1 MASYKNIPNQSMM
14 KNYGVKYSIEFVV
27 IILGITVSFWF
38 NELSISNQDERE
50 RIKVLSSLQLEN
62 NEIKFY
68 CDEKKQTWSNDIRLL
83 NEFLSP
89 NNGSLNIDNILKITT
104 SKNRI
109 ETFMVLYRVFDPPL
123 NRYQSI
129 INSGDLKYV
138 KSEKVKE
145 ILSRLHN
152 TSLSHIETAVEHEKQ
167 LKQSFIPFL
176 TEHHPK
182 VILARSDNRVS
193 VNRYSETLDEAI
205 TNDDRLKAKLVMLKR
220 YLEYKISILR
230 VYMINLEDLEAEIN
244 LALNN

>member
-1 MASYKNIPNQSMM
+1 MV
-14 KNYGVKYSIEFVV
+14 KNYAIKYSIEFVV

-38 NELSISNQDERE
+38 NALSIENQDEKE
-50 RIKVLSSLQLEN
+50 RIKVLSSLQLEI

-68 CDEKKQTWSNDIRLL
+68 CDEKKQTWGNDIRLL
-83 NEFLSP
+83 NEFLTP
-89 NNGSLNIDNILKITT
+89 TKGELNIDNILKITT

-129 INSGDLKYV
+129 INSGYLKYV

-167 LKQSFIPFL
+167 LKQSFLPFI
-176 TEHHPK
+176 TVNHPD
-182 VILARSDNRVS
+182 VILARDNNLIS
-193 VNRYSETLDEAI
+193 VNQYSGILSEAI
-205 TNDDRLKAKLVMLKR
+205 HSDDRLKAKFVMLKR
-220 YLEYKISILR
+220 YLEFKLSILQ
-230 VYMINLEDLEAEIN
+230 VYMINLEDLESEIN
-244 LALNN
+244 LAIDN

>member
-1 MASYKNIPNQSMM
+1 ML
-14 KNYGVKYSIEFVV
+14 KNYAIKYSIEFVV
-27 IILGITVSFWF
+27 IILGITVSFWL
-38 NELSISNQDERE
+38 NQLSITNQNEKE
-50 RIKVLSSLQLEN
+50 RIKVLLSLQLEI

-68 CDEKKQTWSNDIRLL
+68 CDEKKQTWGNDIRLL
-83 NEFLSP
+83 DEFLIP
-89 NNGSLNIDNILKITT
+89 GNDEFNIDNILKITT

-152 TSLSHIETAVEHEKQ
+152 TSLSHLETAVEHEKQ
-167 LKQSFIPFL
+167 LKQSFLPFI
-176 TEHHPK
+176 TVNHPE
-182 VILARSDNRVS
+182 VILARNNNRIS
-193 VNRYSETLDEAI
+193 VDRYSEILNEAI
-205 TNDDRLKAKLVMLKR
+205 HNDDRLKAKFVMLKR
-220 YLEYKISILR
+220 YLEFKTSILQ

-244 LALNN
+244 LALDN

>member
-1 MASYKNIPNQSMM
+1 MV
-14 KNYGVKYSIEFVV
+14 KNYAIKYSIEFVV

-38 NELSISNQDERE
+38 NALSIENQDEKE
-50 RIKVLSSLQLEN
+50 RIKVLSSLQLEI

-68 CDEKKQTWSNDIRLL
+68 CDEKKQTWGNDIRLL
-83 NEFLSP
+83 NEFLIP
-89 NNGSLNIDNILKITT
+89 TKGELNIDNILKITT

-109 ETFMVLYRVFDPPL
+109 ETFMVLYRVFNPPL

-167 LKQSFIPFL
+167 LKQSFLPFI
-176 TEHHPK
+176 TVNHPE
-182 VILARSDNRVS
+182 VILARDNNQIS
-193 VNRYSETLDEAI
+193 VDQYSEILSKAI
-205 TNDDRLKAKLVMLKR
+205 NSDDRLKAKFVMLKR
-220 YLEYKISILR
+220 YLEFKLSILQ
-230 VYMINLEDLEAEIN
+230 VYMINLEDLESEIN
-244 LALNN
+244 LAIDN

>member
-1 MASYKNIPNQSMM
+1 ML
-14 KNYGVKYSIEFVV
+14 KNYAIKYSIEFVV
-27 IILGITVSFWF
+27 IILGITVSFWL
-38 NELSISNQDERE
+38 NQLSIANQNEKE
-50 RIKVLSSLQLEN
+50 RIKVLSSLQLEI

-68 CDEKKQTWSNDIRLL
+68 CDEKKQTWGNDIRLL
-83 NEFLSP
+83 DEFIIPS
-89 NNGSLNIDNILKITT
+89 NDEFNIDNILKITT

-152 TSLSHIETAVEHEKQ
+152 TSLSHLETAVEHEKQ
-167 LKQSFIPFL
+167 LKQSFLPFI
-176 TEHHPK
+176 TVNHPE
-182 VILARSDNRVS
+182 VILARNNNRIS
-193 VNRYSETLDEAI
+193 VDRYSEILNEAI
-205 TNDDRLKAKLVMLKR
+205 HSDDRLKAKFVMLKR
-220 YLEYKISILR
+220 YLEFKTSILQ

-244 LALNN
+244 LALDN

>member
-1 MASYKNIPNQSMM
+1 MV
-14 KNYGVKYSIEFVV
+14 KNYAIKYSIEFVV

-38 NELSISNQDERE
+38 NALSIENQDEKE
-50 RIKVLSSLQLEN
+50 RIKVLSSLQLEI

-68 CDEKKQTWSNDIRLL
+68 CDEKKQTWGNDIRLL
-83 NEFLSP
+83 NEFLTP
-89 NNGSLNIDNILKITT
+89 TQGELNIDNILKITT

-109 ETFMVLYRVFDPPL
+109 ETFMVLYRVFNPPL

-167 LKQSFIPFL
+167 LKQSFLPFI
-176 TEHHPK
+176 TVNHPE
-182 VILARSDNRVS
+182 VILARDNNQIS
-193 VNRYSETLDEAI
+193 VDQYSGILSKAI
-205 TNDDRLKAKLVMLKR
+205 NSDDRLKAKFVMLKR
-220 YLEYKISILR
+220 YLEFKISILQ
-230 VYMINLEDLEAEIN
+230 VYMINLEDLESEIN
-244 LALNN
+244 LAIDN

>member
-1 MASYKNIPNQSMM
+1 MV
-14 KNYGVKYSIEFVV
+14 KNYAIKYSIEFVV

-38 NELSISNQDERE
+38 NALSIENQDEKE
-50 RIKVLSSLQLEN
+50 RIKVLSSLQLEI

-68 CDEKKQTWSNDIRLL
+68 CDEKKQTWGNDIRLL
-83 NEFLSP
+83 NEFLNP
-89 NNGSLNIDNILKITT
+89 TKGELNIDNILKITT

-109 ETFMVLYRVFDPPL
+109 ETFMVLYRVFNPPL

-167 LKQSFIPFL
+167 LKQSFLPFI
-176 TEHHPK
+176 TVNHPE
-182 VILARSDNRVS
+182 VILARDNNQIS
-193 VNRYSETLDEAI
+193 VDQYSEILSKAI
-205 TNDDRLKAKLVMLKR
+205 NSDDRLKAKFVMLKR
-220 YLEYKISILR
+220 YLEFKISILQ
-230 VYMINLEDLEAEIN
+230 VYMINLEDLESEIN
-244 LALNN
+244 LAIDN

>member
-1 MASYKNIPNQSMM
+1 MV
-14 KNYGVKYSIEFVV
+14 KNYAIKYSIEFVV

-38 NELSISNQDERE
+38 NALSIENQDEKE
-50 RIKVLSSLQLEN
+50 RIKVLSSLQLEI

-68 CDEKKQTWSNDIRLL
+68 CDEKKQTWGNDIRLL
-83 NEFLSP
+83 NEFLTP
-89 NNGSLNIDNILKITT
+89 TKGELNIDNILKITT

-109 ETFMVLYRVFDPPL
+109 ETFMVLYRVFNPPL

-167 LKQSFIPFL
+167 LKQSFLPFI
-176 TEHHPK
+176 TVNHPE
-182 VILARSDNRVS
+182 VILARDNNQIS
-193 VNRYSETLDEAI
+193 VDQYSGILSKAI
-205 TNDDRLKAKLVMLKR
+205 NSDDRLKAKFVMLKR
-220 YLEYKISILR
+220 YLEFKLSILQ
-230 VYMINLEDLEAEIN
+230 VYMINLEDLESEIN
-244 LALNN
+244 LAIDN

>member
-1 MASYKNIPNQSMM
+1 ML
-14 KNYGVKYSIEFVV
+14 KNYAIKYSIEFVV
-27 IILGITVSFWF
+27 IILGITVSFWL
-38 NELSISNQDERE
+38 NQLSITNQNEKE
-50 RIKVLSSLQLEN
+50 RIKVLSSLQLEI

-68 CDEKKQTWSNDIRLL
+68 CDEKKQTWGNDIRLL
-83 NEFLSP
+83 DEFLIP
-89 NNGSLNIDNILKITT
+89 GNDEFNIDNILKITT

-152 TSLSHIETAVEHEKQ
+152 TSLSHLETAVEHEKQ
-167 LKQSFIPFL
+167 LKQSFLPFI
-176 TEHHPK
+176 TVNHPE
-182 VILARSDNRVS
+182 VILARNNNRIS
-193 VNRYSETLDEAI
+193 VDRYSEILNEAI
-205 TNDDRLKAKLVMLKR
+205 HSDDRLKAKFVMLKR
-220 YLEYKISILR
+220 YLEFKTSILQ

-244 LALNN
+244 MALDN

>member
-1 MASYKNIPNQSMM
+1 MV
-14 KNYGVKYSIEFVV
+14 KNYAIKYSIEFVV

-38 NELSISNQDERE
+38 NALSIENQDEKE
-50 RIKVLSSLQLEN
+50 RIKVLSSLQLEI

-68 CDEKKQTWSNDIRLL
+68 CDEKKQTWGNDIRLL
-83 NEFLSP
+83 NEFLTP
-89 NNGSLNIDNILKITT
+89 TQGELNIDNILKITT

-109 ETFMVLYRVFDPPL
+109 ETFMVLYRVFNPPL

-167 LKQSFIPFL
+167 LKQSFLPFI
-176 TEHHPK
+176 TINHPK
-182 VILARSDNRVS
+182 VILARDNNQIS
-193 VNRYSETLDEAI
+193 VNQYSGILSEAI
-205 TNDDRLKAKLVMLKR
+205 HSDDRLKAKFVMLKR
-220 YLEYKISILR
+220 YLEFKISILQ
-230 VYMINLEDLEAEIN
+230 VYMINLEDLESEIN
-244 LALNN
+244 LAIDN

>member
-1 MASYKNIPNQSMM
+1 MV
-14 KNYGVKYSIEFVV
+14 KNYAIKYSIEFVV

-38 NELSISNQDERE
+38 NALSIENQDEKE
-50 RIKVLSSLQLEN
+50 RIKVLSSLQLET

-68 CDEKKQTWSNDIRLL
+68 CDEKKQTCGNDIRLL
-83 NEFLSP
+83 NEFLTTTKDE
-89 NNGSLNIDNILKITT
+89 LNIDNILKITT

-129 INSGDLKYV
+129 INSGYLKYV

-167 LKQSFIPFL
+167 LKQSFLPFITL
-176 TEHHPK
+176 NHPE
-182 VILARSDNRVS
+182 VILARDNNQIS
-193 VNRYSETLDEAI
+193 VNQYSEILSEAI
-205 TNDDRLKAKLVMLKR
+205 HSDDRLKAKFVMLKR
-220 YLEYKISILR
+220 YLEFKISILQ
-230 VYMINLEDLEAEIN
+230 VYMINLEDLDSEIN
-244 LALNN
+244 LAIDN

>member
-1 MASYKNIPNQSMM
+1 MV
-14 KNYGVKYSIEFVV
+14 KNYAIKYSIEFVV

-38 NELSISNQDERE
+38 NALSIENQDEKE
-50 RIKVLSSLQLEN
+50 RIKVLSSLQLEI

-68 CDEKKQTWSNDIRLL
+68 CDEKKQTWGNDIRLL
-83 NEFLSP
+83 NEFLTP
-89 NNGSLNIDNILKITT
+89 TQGELNIDNILKITT

-109 ETFMVLYRVFDPPL
+109 ETFMVLYRVFNPPL

-167 LKQSFIPFL
+167 LKQSFLPFI
-176 TEHHPK
+176 TVNHPE
-182 VILARSDNRVS
+182 VILARDNNQIS
-193 VNRYSETLDEAI
+193 VNQYSGILSEAI
-205 TNDDRLKAKLVMLKR
+205 HSDDRLKAKFVMLKR
-220 YLEYKISILR
+220 YLEFKISILQ
-230 VYMINLEDLEAEIN
+230 VYMINLEDLESEIN
-244 LALNN
+244 LAIDN

>member
-1 MASYKNIPNQSMM
+1 MV
-14 KNYGVKYSIEFVV
+14 KNYAIKYSIEFVV

-38 NELSISNQDERE
+38 NALSIENQDEKE
-50 RIKVLSSLQLEN
+50 RIKVLSSLQLEI

-68 CDEKKQTWSNDIRLL
+68 CDEKKQTWGNDIRLL
-83 NEFLSP
+83 NEFLIP
-89 NNGSLNIDNILKITT
+89 TKGELNIDNILKITT

-129 INSGDLKYV
+129 INSGYLKYV

-167 LKQSFIPFL
+167 LKQSFLPFI
-176 TEHHPK
+176 TVNHPE
-182 VILARSDNRVS
+182 VILARDNNLIS
-193 VNRYSETLDEAI
+193 VNQYSEILSEAI
-205 TNDDRLKAKLVMLKR
+205 YSDDRLKAKFVMLKR
-220 YLEYKISILR
+220 YLEFKLSILQ
-230 VYMINLEDLEAEIN
+230 VYMINLEDLESEIN
-244 LALNN
+244 LAIDN